1 MQKSWT
7 VCCFL
12 KKENKDS
19 LRWKFMNY
27 YLIWESVL
35 FVPEKKITKDS
46 IRWKFMRQDYTHKGA
61 DVITD

>member
-1 MQKSWT
+1 
-7 VCCFL
+7 
-12 KKENKDS
+12 
-19 LRWKFMNY
+19 MNY

-46 IRWKFMRQDYTHKGA
+46 IRWKFTRQDYTHKGA